1 MCVLLHTKRHN
12 LKIKIVKLCF
22 RLAGTRFIFPLKT
35 TETHDKIVP
44 ACRLESSSSP
54 SEKGEPSQSLAS
66 SPCRRDRADVWEAK
80 AVWFPGQGTGMEGY
94 PENPTSYDPLHRWQ
108 SCLQLRKQPP
118 RNPTSQMGKPPN
130 SGVLSTRKSL
140 LDKWGITRSKLTTA
154 LVPPYKS

>member
-1 MCVLLHTKRHN
+1 MWKLGLTYTVQIDSWILRSYRITMCALLHTKRHN
-12 LKIKIVKLCF
+12 LKIKIAKLCF

-66 SPCRRDRADVWEAK
+66 SPRRRDRADVWEAK

-94 PENPTSYDPLHRWQ
+94 PENPTSYDPLHRQQ
-108 SCLQLRKQPP
+108 SWPAAEET
-118 RNPTSQMGKPPN
+118 TSKKSHQSDGKA
-130 SGVLSTRKSL
+130 S
-140 LDKWGITRSKLTTA
+140 
-154 LVPPYKS
+154 